1 MEKATQRRGLWV
13 RVGWILRQRVE
24 LRRQTCMFERNLLVM
39 RVRSS
44 TRDIVTDD
52 VTWSKP
58 LSRPSSRSAQMP

>member
-1 MEKATQRRGLWV
+1 MEKATQRTGLWV

-24 LRRQTCMFERNLLVM
+24 LRRQIYTFERNLVVM

-44 TRDIVTDD
+44 TRDIASDD

-58 LSRPSSRSAQMP
+58 LSRPSSR